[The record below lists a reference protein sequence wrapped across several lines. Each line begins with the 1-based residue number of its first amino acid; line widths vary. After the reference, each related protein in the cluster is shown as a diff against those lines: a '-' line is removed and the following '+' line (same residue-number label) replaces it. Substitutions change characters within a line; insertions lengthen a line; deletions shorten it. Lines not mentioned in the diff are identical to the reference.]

1 MTSVRAPT
9 EVPDLRARPRSTLRS
24 VAVPAE
30 HGGWGL
36 TFEPVLLGLI
46 VAPSVAGIA
55 LAVAALLAFLC
66 RTPVKF
72 AVLDRR
78 RHRRLHRTAIAER
91 VAAIELVLIVAL
103 VIVAAST
110 ASGRFWVPLVVAAP
124 LFSLELYFDVR
135 SRGRRLVPELAGAVG
150 ISSIAAMI
158 VLADGGETVLA
169 GGLWLLLTARAVASI
184 PFVRAQI
191 ARLHDRPVARVQLA
205 CWETAALAIA
215 ASAVALDGRL
225 LAGAVAIGFLVALQV
240 WSRRRPVPKIVIVG
254 VTQMVLGVAAVLAAG
269 FGVLTS

>member
-1 MTSVRAPT
+1 MTSVQAPT
-9 EVPDLRARPRSTLRS
+9 DPPDLGARPRSPLRS
-24 VAVPAE
+24 VGVPAE

-66 RTPVKF
+66 RTPLKF

-78 RHRRLHRTAIAER
+78 RHRRLRRTVIAER
-91 VAAIELVLIVAL
+91 VAAIESVLIVAL
-103 VIVAAST
+103 IIVAVST

-124 LFSLELYFDVR
+124 LFALELYFDVR

-158 VLADGGETVLA
+158 VLADGGDAVLA
-169 GGLWLLLTARAVASI
+169 GGLWLLLIARAFASI

-191 ARLHDRPVARVQLA
+191 ARIHGRSVSRLQLRA
-205 CWETAALAIA
+205 WETGALAIA
-215 ASAVALDGRL
+215 ATTVVLDVRL
-225 LAGAVAIGFLVALQV
+225 LAGAVAIAVLVLAQV
-240 WSRRRPVPKIVIVG
+240 RAYRQPVPRMTIVG
-254 VTQMVLGVAAVLAAG
+254 VQQMALGVAVVLATSV
-269 FGVLTS
+269 GVLAS